1 MIEIANKTNLPELLG
16 NFTQGQISDG
26 EPYQFVCGSFTQ
38 NLVKREWEAL
48 KAFAVNKADKD
59 AKPAKKVEEEQSADA
74 PAKNNE
80 ADELAALK
88 AEYEAYPSKND
99 KKGRAMRAKIKELE
113 GK

>member
-48 KAFAVNKADKD
+48 KSFAVNKADKE
-59 AKPAKKVEEEQSADA
+59 AKPAEKVKEEQPAGA
-74 PAKNNE
+74 PDKA